1 MTVKMILPGTRL
13 NDCPTAWQNFVKSF
27 RRRLNDDPISDEDK
41 DFQKVLAEYNITTKF
56 CDSHPNEDDYV
67 TFASEEDYLAF
78 MLTWG

>member
-1 MTVKMILPGTRL
+1 MVMTVKMILPGTRL
-13 NDCPTAWQNFVKSF
+13 NDCPTAWQNFVKS
-27 RRRLNDDPISDEDK
+27 
-41 DFQKVLAEYNITTKF
+41 F